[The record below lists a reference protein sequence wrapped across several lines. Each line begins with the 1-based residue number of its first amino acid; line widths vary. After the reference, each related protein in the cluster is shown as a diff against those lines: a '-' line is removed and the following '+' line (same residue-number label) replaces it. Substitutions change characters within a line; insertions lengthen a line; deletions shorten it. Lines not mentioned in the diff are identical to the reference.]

1 MKAYHIGGIVLS
13 IILFVITFFSCGI
26 SNSIETK
33 GIKKEAQKHEESTVV
48 VRYYDDVTDDSRVHY
63 IRVQRGQHFTLEKLP
78 DGSGSE
84 TVTFIGLYDSASNMY
99 VDANG
104 NSVKTLDNNIVL
116 YPKFQ

>member
-1 MKAYHIGGIVLS
+1 MKAYHIGGVVLS

-33 GIKKEAQKHEESTVV
+33 GIKKEAQKIEESTVV
-48 VRYYDDVTDDSRVHY
+48 VRYYDDTAEDSRVHY
-63 IRVQRGQHFTLEKLP
+63 IRVQRGRHFTLEKLP
-78 DGSGSE
+78 SGGSVES
-84 TVTFIGLYDSASNMY
+84 VSFVGLYDSASVMY

-104 NSVKTLDNNIVL
+104 NSVRTLESDIVL